1 MTSVGK
7 GGRGLIAAGT
17 WLIVSPRKN
26 GGRLAECVPTI
37 SEENLT
43 GPPMQPH
50 LPDED
55 DGGDDNARAHSGHAK
70 KMTASKRPLLTK
82 GCARTVELQLRS
94 LLSKE
99 LNPLC
104 SSVSDCSLGS
114 WRARRTSM

>member
-43 GPPMQPH
+43 GPPLQPH

-55 DGGDDNARAHSGHAK
+55 DGGDDNARAHSG
-70 KMTASKRPLLTK
+70 L
-82 GCARTVELQLRS
+82 E
-94 LLSKE
+94 
-99 LNPLC
+99 
-104 SSVSDCSLGS
+104 
-114 WRARRTSM
+114 